1 MMKISYILWQ
11 WATMKIHEYQ
21 AKEIFSKYG
30 IPLLR
35 RVVASNP
42 QEARQAA
49 QEFGDRAVL
58 KAQIHAGGRGKGGGI
73 LVAASPEEAAELA
86 EGLLRRNLVTP
97 QTGPE
102 GAPVQQLLVE
112 ELADIRQELYLAI
125 TIDRTQRA
133 PVMLASPMGGVS
145 IEEVAASSPEAIYTQ
160 IIDPL
165 LGLMPFQTR
174 QLAAGLDLQ
183 GDAARAAAQVM
194 TSLYRVFVENDCTLA
209 EINPLIVTSEGRIV
223 ALDAKINLEDD
234 SLFRHQELQGL
245 RDSSQDDDLESK
257 AAELGIAYVKLDG
270 DVGCLV
276 NGAGLAMATL
286 DVASAAGATPANFL
300 DVGGGADD
308 EMVASAVE
316 IILSDP
322 KVTRVLVNIFGG
334 ILRCDLAARGVVLA
348 YQRKGS
354 TLPLV
359 VRLLGTNVEE
369 GCNILEESGLPV
381 TFADSLAEAAQA
393 IRQIH

>member
-1 MMKISYILWQ
+1 
-11 WATMKIHEYQ
+11 MKIHEYQ
-21 AKEIFSKYG
+21 AKELFSKYG

-35 RVVASNP
+35 RKVATNAE
-42 QEARQAA
+42 EARQAA
-49 QEFGDRAVL
+49 QELGGQAVV

-73 LVAASPEEAAELA
+73 QVAASPEEAAELA
-86 EGLLRRNLVTP
+86 QGLLGRNLVTP

-102 GAPVQQLLVE
+102 GAPVHQVLVE
-112 ELADIRQELYLAI
+112 ELADIGRELYLAI

-133 PVMLASPMGGVS
+133 PVMLASPMGGIS

-174 QLAAGLDLQ
+174 RLAAGLDLQ
-183 GDAARAAAQVM
+183 GDQARAAAQVM
-194 TSLYRVFVENDCTLA
+194 TALYRVFVDNDCTLA
-209 EINPLIVTSEGRIV
+209 EINPLIVTGEGGIV

-245 RDSSQDDDLESK
+245 RDSSQEDDLESR

-300 DVGGGADD
+300 DVGGGATD
-308 EMVASAVE
+308 ELVANAVE

-334 ILRCDLAARGVVLA
+334 ILRCDLAAKGVVLA

-393 IRQIH
+393 IRQTH

>member
-1 MMKISYILWQ
+1 
-11 WATMKIHEYQ
+11 MKIHEYQ
-21 AKEIFSKYG
+21 AKELFSKYG

-35 RVVASNP
+35 RRVATTG
-42 QEARQAA
+42 QEAAQAA
-49 QEFGDRAVL
+49 QEFGGRAVV

-73 LVAASPEEAAELA
+73 QVAASPEEAAEFAKAML
-86 EGLLRRNLVTP
+86 GRNLVTP

-102 GAPVQQLLVE
+102 GAPVRQVLIE
-112 ELADIRQELYLAI
+112 ELADIQRELYLAI
-125 TIDRTQRA
+125 TIDRTQQA
-133 PVMLASPMGGVS
+133 PIMLASPMGGVS
-145 IEEVAASSPEAIYTQ
+145 IEEVAASNPDAIYSQ
-160 IIDPL
+160 MIDPL

-174 QLAAGLDLQ
+174 SLAAALDLQ
-183 GDAARAAAQVM
+183 GDTARAAGQVM
-194 TSLYRVFVENDCTLA
+194 TALYRVFVENDCTLA
-209 EINPLIVTSEGRIV
+209 EINPLIVTGDGAIV

-234 SLFRHQELQGL
+234 SLFRHQELQEL
-245 RDSSQDDDLESK
+245 RDPSQEDELEAR

-286 DVASAAGATPANFL
+286 DVASAAGAAPANFL
-300 DVGGGADD
+300 DVGGGATA
-308 EMVASAVE
+308 ELVADAVE

-334 ILRCDLAARGVVLA
+334 ILRCDLAASGVVLA

-354 TLPLV
+354 NLPLV

-369 GCNILEESGLPV
+369 GCNILRESGLPV
-381 TFADSLAEAAQA
+381 TFADSLAEAAQV
-393 IRQIH
+393 IRESG

>member
-1 MMKISYILWQ
+1 
-11 WATMKIHEYQ
+11 MKIHEYQ
-21 AKEIFSKYG
+21 AKDLFSKYG
-30 IPLLR
+30 IPLLHR
-35 RVVASNP
+35 KVATNA

-49 QEFGDRAVL
+49 QEFGGRAVL
-58 KAQIHAGGRGKGGGI
+58 KAQVHAGGRGKAGGI
-73 LVAASPEEAAELA
+73 QLAASPEEAEELA
-86 EGLLRRNLVTP
+86 RDLLGRNLVTP

-102 GAPVQQLLVE
+102 GAPVHQVLVE
-112 ELADIRQELYLAI
+112 ELADIRLELYLAI

-145 IEEVAASSPEAIYTQ
+145 IEEVAASSPEVIYTQ
-160 IIDPL
+160 LIDPL
-165 LGLMPFQTR
+165 LGLMPFQAR
-174 QLAAGLDLQ
+174 RLAAGLDLQ
-183 GDAARAAAQVM
+183 GDPARSAAQVM
-194 TSLYRVFVENDCTLA
+194 TALYRLFVDNDCSLA
-209 EINPLIVTSEGRIV
+209 EINPLIVTGEGRVV
-223 ALDAKINLEDD
+223 ALDAKIILEDD

-245 RDSSQDDDLESK
+245 RDSSQEDDLEAK

-286 DVASAAGATPANFL
+286 DVANAAGATPANFL
-300 DVGGGADD
+300 DVGGGASD
-308 EMVASAVE
+308 ELVANAVE

-334 ILRCDLAARGVVLA
+334 ILRCDLAAQGVVLA

-369 GCNILEESGLPV
+369 GCNILLESGLPV

-393 IRQIH
+393 IRQTH

>member
-1 MMKISYILWQ
+1 
-11 WATMKIHEYQ
+11 MKIHEYQ
-21 AKEIFSKYG
+21 AKELFSKYG

-35 RVVASNP
+35 GKVANNA
-42 QEARQAA
+42 QEAREAA
-49 QEFGDRAVL
+49 QEFGGRAVI
-58 KAQIHAGGRGKGGGI
+58 KAQIHAGGRGNAGGI
-73 LVAASPEEAAELA
+73 QVAASPEDAAELA
-86 EGLLRRNLVTP
+86 QGLLGRNLVTT

-102 GAPVQQLLVE
+102 GAPVHQVLVE
-112 ELADIRQELYLAI
+112 ELADIQRELYLAI

-145 IEEVAASSPEAIYTQ
+145 IEDVAASTPEAIYTQ
-160 IIDPL
+160 TIDPL
-165 LGLMPFQTR
+165 QGLMPFQTR
-174 QLAAGLDLQ
+174 RLAAGLGLQ
-183 GDAARAAAQVM
+183 GDPARSAAQVM
-194 TSLYRVFVENDCTLA
+194 TALYRVFVDNDCTLA
-209 EINPLIVTSEGRIV
+209 EINPLIITGEGQVV

-245 RDSSQDDDLESK
+245 RDPSQEDDLESR
-257 AAELGIAYVKLDG
+257 AAELGIAYVNLDG

-286 DVASAAGATPANFL
+286 DVATAAGAIPADFL

-308 EMVASAVE
+308 ELVANAVE

-348 YQRKGS
+348 YHRKGS

-359 VRLLGTNVEE
+359 VRLLGTNAEE
-369 GCNILEESGLPV
+369 GRNILEESGLPV

-393 IRQIH
+393 IRQTH

>member
-1 MMKISYILWQ
+1 
-11 WATMKIHEYQ
+11 MKIHEFQ
-21 AKEIFSKYG
+21 AKELFSKYG

-35 RVVASNP
+35 RKVATNV
-42 QEARQAA
+42 QEARQAV
-49 QEFGDRAVL
+49 QEFGGRAVL
-58 KAQIHAGGRGKGGGI
+58 KAQIHAGGRGKAGGI
-73 LVAASPEEAAELA
+73 QIAASPEEAAELA
-86 EGLLRRNLVTP
+86 QDLLGRHLITP

-102 GAPVQQLLVE
+102 GAPVHQVLVE
-112 ELADIRQELYLAI
+112 ELADIRRELYLAI

-145 IEEVAASSPEAIYTQ
+145 IEDVAASSHEAIFSQ

-174 QLAAGLDLQ
+174 SLAAGLDLQ
-183 GDAARAAAQVM
+183 GDPARSAAQVM
-194 TSLYRVFVENDCTLA
+194 NALYRVFVDNDCTLA
-209 EINPLIVTSEGRIV
+209 EINPLIITGEGRVV

-245 RDSSQDDDLESK
+245 RDPSQEDDLESR

-308 EMVASAVE
+308 EMVAKAVE

-334 ILRCDLAARGVVLA
+334 ILRCDLAARGVVRA

-393 IRQIH
+393 IRQTH

>member
-1 MMKISYILWQ
+1 MKISYILWQ

-21 AKEIFSKYG
+21 AKEIFSKSG